1 MQVFILTMVRNA
13 KYGNSYLSVL
23 LPQSDD
29 DLSSQRQEKAEKK
42 SAAATYLLVVRQE
55 CYLLNSTCWE

>member
-1 MQVFILTMVRNA
+1 MQVFILTMIRNA

-23 LPQSDD
+23 VAQSDD

-42 SAAATYLLVVRQE
+42 SAAATYLLAVRQE